1 MNTENKLVLVILLA
15 EVLNLPFPRSD
26 VFMAK

>member
-1 MNTENKLVLVILLA
+1 MNTENKLVLMILLA
-15 EVLNLPFPRSD
+15 EALNLPCPCSD

>member
-1 MNTENKLVLVILLA
+1 MNTENKSVSMILLA
-15 EVLNLPFPRSD
+15 GVLNLPFPRSD